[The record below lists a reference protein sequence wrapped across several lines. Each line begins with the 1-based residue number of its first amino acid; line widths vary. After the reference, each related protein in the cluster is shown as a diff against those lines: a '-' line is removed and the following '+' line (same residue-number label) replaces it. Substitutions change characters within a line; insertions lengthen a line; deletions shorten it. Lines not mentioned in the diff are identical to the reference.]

1 MGILDRFL
9 PSKRET
15 RAAGAGTYTDAIV
28 RLLAQQATATSS
40 ARAADTGA
48 YETAA
53 GLWERAFASAEVQDG
68 GPAASAL
75 TPAVL
80 GHIGRQLIATG
91 ESVHLL
97 RIGQGGAMLLP
108 AHTWDIDGN
117 PNPSSWSYRLTLAG
131 PDTTETIMAPASAVI
146 HCRYATLPAEPWRGV
161 SPLAGDTT
169 QLAATLEA
177 ELLKELAINPAHVLP
192 LPPSGDRDKLAADLA
207 NSKLAIV
214 DAQGPSF
221 GGNPQGGAQWHVI
234 RIGPAPPTAL
244 IELRKTVNATLL
256 AACGVPIELLDRTDG
271 AGRREA
277 WRQFLHSSVGPVA
290 RGVSMELAAKLEAP
304 NLQLNFDALFA
315 SDLSGRAR
323 AFQSLVGGGM
333 DIAAAAALAGL
344 AEPEMG

>member
-1 MGILDRFL
+1 MGIFQRFL
-9 PSKRET
+9 PIRRET
-15 RAAGAGTYTDAIV
+15 RASGGGTYTDAVV
-28 RLLAQQATATSS
+28 RLLGQQATATSS

-53 GLWERAFASAEVQDG
+53 GLWERAFASATVQDAG
-68 GPAASAL
+68 MAAAAL
-75 TPAVL
+75 TPPVL
-80 GHIGRQLIATG
+80 GYIGRQLIATG

-97 RIGQGGAMLLP
+97 RIVGGGPMLLP
-108 AHTWDIDGN
+108 AHTWDISGN
-117 PNPSSWSYRLTLAG
+117 PNPASWRYTITLPG
-131 PDTTETIMAPASAVI
+131 PDMTETIMAPASAVI

-161 SPLAGDTT
+161 SPLAAETT
-169 QLAATLEA
+169 QLAATLES
-177 ELLKELAINPAHVLP
+177 ELRKELAINPAHVLP
-192 LPPSGDRDKLAADLA
+192 LPPSADRDKLAADLKISA
-207 NSKLAIV
+207 LAIV

-234 RIGPAPPTAL
+234 RIGPAPPPAL
-244 IELRKTVNATLL
+244 IELRKTVNSTLL

-290 RGVSMELAAKLEAP
+290 RSVSAELAAKLDAP
-304 NLQLNFDALFA
+304 NLELNFDSLFA

-333 DIAAAAALAGL
+333 DIAGAAALAGL
-344 AEPEMG
+344 AEPEM